1 MATQIPTTIE
11 IHDRVLKMYALR
23 YLTRHQE
30 MDFVLY
36 FEMYCTGPVIN
47 EMVRARGCE
56 TIMEELETKI
66 KELR

>member
-1 MATQIPTTIE
+1 
-11 IHDRVLKMYALR
+11 
-23 YLTRHQE
+23 